1 MYHPVCSWQVHACPI
16 RFAQVQSETVVVF
29 THLRE
34 EQEQKEAYQQL
45 RETIDQNYRPLHK
58 HLYQLSGWEF
68 VPSFREAME
77 SGDESKMRSLL
88 TEETS
93 GAFWGTAPS

>member
-1 MYHPVCSWQVHACPI
+1 M
-16 RFAQVQSETVVVF
+16 
-29 THLRE
+29 HLRE
-34 EQEQKEAYQQL
+34 EQEQREAYQQL

-68 VPSFREAME
+68 VPSFKEAME

-88 TEETS
+88 SQETP
-93 GAFWGTAPS
+93 GAFCDTATKYMLMQRFVLITLSSLMTETLFIV

>member
-1 MYHPVCSWQVHACPI
+1 M
-16 RFAQVQSETVVVF
+16 VVF

-34 EQEQKEAYQQL
+34 EQEQREAYQQL
-45 RETIDQNYRPLHK
+45 RETIDQNYRSLHK

-68 VPSFREAME
+68 VSSFREAME

-93 GAFWGTAPS
+93 GAFWGTVPRT